1 MEFAELVEIW
11 VADTPDA
18 AIAVI
23 GPGVLCGLAAWL
35 GSEDGAL
42 EMARACCAHV
52 RVVGDWH
59 FERCV
64 LSLSRCCAR
73 GAEGSAWARW
83 RR

>member
-1 MEFAELVEIW
+1 MMEFAELVEIW

-52 RVVGDWH
+52 RVVGGLA
-59 FERCV
+59 FRKMRALALEM
-64 LSLSRCCAR
+64 LSLIHI
-73 GAEGSAWARW
+73 
-83 RR
+83 